1 MKVLGVLLLLA
12 GWIISLA
19 AVVLLRSVA
28 ELFAFVLAGVGIDSV
43 GLILLIRAHQLP
55 REEGE

>member
-19 AVVLLRSVA
+19 AVVLLRSPA
-28 ELFAFVLAGVGIDSV
+28 ELFAFVLAGVGIDGV
-43 GLILLIRAHQLP
+43 GLILLIRAHQLS